1 MQPWRLSLSAWA
13 GRKRPSER
21 IDLVLRGKVPLEGED
36 RSVQSVC
43 SKHIFDG
50 AIEIL
55 NMPTKADRQI
65 ALSKTPPLIR
75 PHIEAETLRV
85 WKERRK

>member
-1 MQPWRLSLSAWA
+1 MSAWT
-13 GRKRPSER
+13 GRVRPTDR
-21 IDLVLRGKVPLEGED
+21 INLVLRGKVPMDGEHK
-36 RSVQSVC
+36 SVQSVC

-50 AIEIL
+50 AVQIL

-65 ALSKTPPLIR
+65 ALSKIPPLIR
-75 PHIEAETLRV
+75 PYIEAEALRI